1 MMIGMASGIVLCL
14 LFGTLAIVGG
24 ETGRRTLVRIGKP
37 LATLSLLL
45 IVGLPP
51 WDRFETL
58 IVVGIL
64 FSLAGDIA
72 LLGDGDRE
80 FLVGTVAFL
89 AAHVCY
95 IIAFV
100 GLVRPGGLGAYLSP
114 AAAGVALASVTLVT
128 LLWPKAGVMRGPIV
142 VYAAAITTMVVTAFA
157 CARAIKPQPAALGVA
172 AGAVLFYLS
181 DASLAWNRFRSP
193 FRHSLLV
200 ILATYWLG
208 QIGIALA
215 ARLHG

>member
-1 MMIGMASGIVLCL
+1 MMNLMVIGIVLCL
-14 LFGTLAIVGG
+14 LFGALAIFGG
-24 ETGRRTLVRIGKP
+24 ETGRKTLVRVGKP

-45 IVGLPP
+45 IVGFPP
-51 WDRFETL
+51 WDRFQTL
-58 IVVGIL
+58 VVVGIL
-64 FSLAGDIA
+64 FSLAGDVA

-80 FLVGTVAFL
+80 FLIGTVAFL
-89 AAHVCY
+89 IAHVCY
-95 IIAFV
+95 IIAFIGAV
-100 GLVRPGGLGAYLSP
+100 PAGGVGAYASP
-114 AAAGVALASVTLVT
+114 ATAVVLAASVTLVA

-142 VYAAAITTMVVTAFA
+142 VYAAAITTMVSSAIA
-157 CARAIKPQPAALGVA
+157 CARVIAPQAAAMGVG

-193 FRHSLLV
+193 FRHSQLV